1 VVHRLLTGPRCIPA
15 AGPRAAL
22 VADRTVIELVPGE
35 LWASIHRH
43 RLGPPRLADARTAI
57 TSGLRKVGQREV
69 VLTLVHDRHAM
80 PDFPDSL
87 LWYFTVLR
95 DLAIDGRPVGPG
107 GISGYAAPGPF
118 GLGSF
123 VGAGFAEPQPVAD
136 VPVPEDA
143 LAAVLL
149 TEAELAMAM
158 KSSLH
163 RVLSRLGQAARFFPW
178 PFWSDPARRS
188 VYAAEDAD
196 RTLLALLPRVA
207 VGGASATLS
216 SSDIILSIPT
226 EAAGAVAQQLHRREA
241 ICILPSR
248 DPEVAAALVWRPG
261 QQEPAAIHAEPA
273 DGSRIAAAFVALVP
287 SDEPGDR
294 IRFQEDGFSVLLA
307 SETVRGVVRGLLAR
321 QEVVV
326 NDPTWTLTIRPAE
339 AR

>member
-1 VVHRLLTGPRCIPA
+1 MADRIEVE
-15 AGPRAAL
+15 L
-22 VADRTVIELVPGE
+22 VAGE
-35 LWASIHRH
+35 LLASIFRH
-43 RLGPPRLADARTAI
+43 RLGPPRLADARTAV
-57 TSGLRKVGQREV
+57 TSGLRRVGQREV
-69 VLTLVHDRHAM
+69 ALTLVQDRGAT

-95 DLAIDGRPVGPG
+95 DLAAEGRPVGPG

-123 VGAGFAEPQPVAD
+123 VGAGFAEPQPVAG
-136 VPVPEDA
+136 VPIPEDA

-149 TEAELAMAM
+149 TEGELAMAM

-178 PFWSDPARRS
+178 PFWSDPARKS
-188 VYAAEDAD
+188 VYDVADAD
-196 RTLLALLPRVA
+196 RTLLALMPRLAVA
-207 VGGASATLS
+207 GTHATLS
-216 SSDIILSIPT
+216 GSELLVSLPPA
-226 EAAGAVAQQLHRREA
+226 AAGLVAEQLHRRNVA
-241 ICILPSR
+241 CILPSR

-273 DGSRIAAAFVALVP
+273 DGSRIAACFVALVP
-287 SDEPGDR
+287 TDEPDDR
-294 IRFQEDGFSVLLA
+294 IRFQEDGFSVLV
-307 SETVRGVVRGLLAR
+307 SEATATRVVRALLAR

-326 NDPTWTLTIRPAE
+326 PAASWTLTIRPAE